1 MFDHH
6 HGHDL
11 QRPAIIQPSTLITE
25 TMTATQHRPS
35 VSSTTTSGAVIL
47 PALNEEDVVEGLVAD
62 IRGAVDSPV
71 WLIDDCS
78 TDRTAAVALQAGARV
93 IGLTSQLG
101 AWGATQTGLRE
112 AASQSLDFVVT
123 MDADGQ
129 HDPRD
134 IAALLEPVIA
144 GDCDVAIGSAVER
157 GSVLRKFAWRL
168 MRMTSGLSCQDLT
181 SGFRVLNAN
190 AISLLASPPASC
202 FDYQD
207 VGVLLMLDQAGM
219 RIREIPVTMTP
230 RANGK
235 SRVFSSWLRV
245 ATYMAQTLVL
255 GTVKRR
261 RPWQP

>member
-1 MFDHH
+1 MTQNMAAAQQHTNV
-6 HGHDL
+6 
-11 QRPAIIQPSTLITE
+11 PSPL
-25 TMTATQHRPS
+25 MN
-35 VSSTTTSGAVIL
+35 GAVIL
-47 PALNEEDVVEGLVAD
+47 PALNEEAVVEALITDICAVAD
-62 IRGAVDSPV
+62 WPV
-71 WLIDDCS
+71 WLVDDCS
-78 TDRTAAVALQAGARV
+78 SDRTGEVASQAGARV
-93 IGLTSQLG
+93 IALTNPLG

-134 IAALLEPVIA
+134 IAGLLKPVIA
-144 GDCDVAIGSAVER
+144 GDCDVVIGSAVER
-157 GSVLRKFAWRL
+157 GSILRKFAWRL

-181 SGFRVLNAN
+181 SGFRVLNAR
-190 AISLLASPPASC
+190 AIHLLASPPASC

-219 RIREIPVTMTP
+219 RITEIPVTMTP

-245 ATYMAQTLVL
+245 VAYMAQTLVL
-255 GTVKRR
+255 GTVKRGRPR
-261 RPWQP
+261 RP

>member
-1 MFDHH
+1 
-6 HGHDL
+6 
-11 QRPAIIQPSTLITE
+11 
-25 TMTATQHRPS
+25 MTSEQHRPD
-35 VSSTTTSGAVIL
+35 SSSSAIASTAANGAVIL
-47 PALNEEDVVEGLVAD
+47 PALNEEAVVEDLVAA
-62 IRGAVDSPV
+62 IRGAVDWPV

-78 TDRTAAVALQAGARV
+78 TDGTVAVALQAGARV
-93 IGLTSQLG
+93 IGLTSPLG

-112 AASQSLDFVVT
+112 AASQNLDFVVT

-129 HDPRD
+129 HDPCD
-134 IAALLEPVIA
+134 IAALLAPVIA
-144 GDCDVAIGSAVER
+144 GHCDVVIGSAVER

-181 SGFRVLNAN
+181 SGFRVLNAK

-219 RIREIPVTMTP
+219 RIREIPVTMTS

-245 ATYMAQTLVL
+245 AAYMAQTLVL

-261 RPWQP
+261 RPWQS